1 MVSAGAASA
10 FVVGS
15 PLLLS
20 HLTILYLTRIAPSF
34 NSLISLIKMY
44 SVSTMSCISPTHTTP
59 SYLSHVSQRFG
70 ESTLEYQQLPIIT
83 CLVSLLIY
91 LVFTEDNRVR
101 LKFEAKKL
109 GTNSKYPIF
118 LSSTQLTN
126 RQTVLKA
133 SGHRGLVAVFTLAAG
148 LYFFKADLDTIK
160 ASSVQ
165 TRHDVHRC
173 REELN
178 KVSPKLETIKNDI
191 QTLNQ
196 KVSGKCVTTASNI
209 VLEQA
214 GIIRKG
220 SR

>member
-1 MVSAGAASA
+1 
-10 FVVGS
+10 
-15 PLLLS
+15 
-20 HLTILYLTRIAPSF
+20 
-34 NSLISLIKMY
+34 MY

-70 ESTLEYQQLPIIT
+70 ESTLEYQQVPIIT

-109 GTNSKYPIF
+109 GTNI
-118 LSSTQLTN
+118 
-126 RQTVLKA
+126 LKA